1 MTKVTLWGKVI
12 PLWFV
17 VVLTIPL
24 TIGVVLAAVTVQT
37 TNYTSI
43 GGEVVN
49 VSEKLSCAG
58 MGIDVEDDTL
68 SAAGGTFGAAVEM
81 TADGAVANT
90 ATTQGHYIYLY
101 KLQVVTLD
109 AGKVYKAQLFM
120 DGESQGSCYVTQH
133 ATDPLT
139 SHHAHL
145 TYDIGTSLASA
156 VFEIEV
162 KEVLS

>member
-1 MTKVTLWGKVI
+1 MTRVSFWGKVI
-12 PLWFV
+12 PMWFV
-17 VVLTIPL
+17 VVLAIPL

-81 TADGAVANT
+81 TAGGAIANT
-90 ATTQGHYIYLY
+90 ATTQGQYIYLY

-109 AGKVYKAQLFM
+109 AAKVYKAQLFK
-120 DGESQGSCYVTQH
+120 DGVSQGSCYVKQS
-133 ATDPLT
+133 ADP
-139 SHHAHL
+139 SASDHAHL
-145 TYDIGTSLASA
+145 TYDIGATLSSA

-162 KEVLS
+162 TEVLS